1 MNIYSQA
8 LKFFCHLYSTIKN
21 REIAV
26 INFHIIRGLDF
37 KILAQPFSLIAKNLN
52 LK

>member
-37 KILAQPFSLIAKNLN
+37 KNIGSAFFINS
-52 LK
+52 